1 MFRLLSLV
9 MLLAFTFAVG
19 VTPALAAGDKAEKRF
34 KKLDK
39 NGDGKLSVEE
49 FVGKKTGKKAEKAKK
64 AFAKRDKN
72 DDKFL
77 SLEEFKTK
85 KKKNE

>member
-1 MFRLLSLV
+1 M
-9 MLLAFTFAVG
+9 
-19 VTPALAAGDKAEKRF
+19 
-34 KKLDK
+34 
-39 NGDGKLSVEE
+39 EE